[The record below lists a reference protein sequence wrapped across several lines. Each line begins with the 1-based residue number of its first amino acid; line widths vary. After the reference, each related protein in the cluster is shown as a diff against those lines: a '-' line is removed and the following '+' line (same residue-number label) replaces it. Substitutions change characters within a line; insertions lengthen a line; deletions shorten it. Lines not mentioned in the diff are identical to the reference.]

1 MNEEQKH
8 LKGRRLAVDP
18 KAVSSSSTEPA
29 FIARP
34 VGAPVYYGFEVLQD
48 VVFEGFTFG
57 KITDFEAEPCQEGD
71 AFLIAP
77 YNSRAGLVW
86 QVADEV
92 SLSEISPVGA
102 NRWGVWS
109 VTFPYRMNGQEN
121 ARRNLELI
129 VPALKK
135 EWERWQREFG
145 KDR

>member
-1 MNEEQKH
+1 MDEQQKH
-8 LKGRRLAVDP
+8 LRGRPLAVDP
-18 KAVSSSSTEPA
+18 KAVSGSSTEPA

-34 VGAPVYYGFEVLQD
+34 AGVPVYHGFEVLED
-48 VVFEGFTFG
+48 VVVDGFIFG

-77 YNSRAGLVW
+77 DNSRAGLVW

-92 SLSEISPVGA
+92 SLSEIMPVEL

-109 VTFPYRMNGQEN
+109 VTFPYPMNGREN

-129 VPALKK
+129 IPTLKK
-135 EWERWQREFG
+135 EWERWQGEFG
-145 KDR
+145 KGR